1 MSGFCKWNKF
11 RNCLKADASTF
22 HHNDQTWRGVAAEW
36 VRLLKLFF
44 TPYFVVN
51 KLKLMTFW
59 PSTSCETT
67 RVIQNKSQSGI
78 IEFEVALSRSDET
91 FVINRKYCEIYLIK
105 ALSQKQISP
114 MGDSATLINQTSYQG
129 VWLRPSLKSQVTN
142 NLPLLRL
149 QWHCTRRTLESITWC
164 WLWENIGR
172 VAMLRSPLP
181 MTNKSCQAGEVSPW
195 VVSCGDSLARV
206 PTYMEG

>member
-1 MSGFCKWNKF
+1 MRYIVSKPV
-11 RNCLKADASTF
+11 D
-22 HHNDQTWRGVAAEW
+22 
-36 VRLLKLFF
+36 
-44 TPYFVVN
+44 P
-51 KLKLMTFW
+51 
-59 PSTSCETT
+59 
-67 RVIQNKSQSGI
+67 
-78 IEFEVALSRSDET
+78 
-91 FVINRKYCEIYLIK
+91 
-105 ALSQKQISP
+105 KQISP

-172 VAMLRSPLP
+172 VAMLRSPPHP

-195 VVSCGDSLARV
+195 PRAPWRHLHRLLCALIGLVAGSQWLDCRMASRKGFKLVETTEPATEPFVNPSHQQAMSF
-206 PTYMEG
+206 